1 MGKGDILNYKLTK
14 VNQFLKKKE
23 EQVPEVKETGIILN
37 GPDTIKNI
45 LINETIKLNKLE
57 QVSAELLTY
66 LTDSKA
72 MKKLTRKEQQSLLRD
87 IVAIQTNSR
96 DFIFKVA
103 ELSTKNE
110 FLKKILELSQG
121 NKEVVISENGE
132 VFESSVSEEDR
143 KRLAEILRDVMN
155 DRTRG

>member
-1 MGKGDILNYKLTK
+1 MNYKLTK
-14 VNQFLKKKE
+14 VNEFLKKKE

-57 QVSAELLTY
+57 QVSAELLNY
-66 LTDSKA
+66 LTDSRA

-121 NKEVVISENGE
+121 TKEMVISEDGE
-132 VFESSVSEEDR
+132 VFESSISEEER
-143 KRLAEILRDVMN
+143 KKLAEILRDVMN

>member
-1 MGKGDILNYKLTK
+1 MDYKLTK
-14 VNQFLKKKE
+14 VNEFLKKKE

-72 MKKLTRKEQQSLLRD
+72 MKKLSRKEQQSLLRD
-87 IVAIQTNSR
+87 IVTIQTNSR

-103 ELSTKNE
+103 ELSSKNE
-110 FLKKILELSQG
+110 FLKKILDLTQG
-121 NKEVVISENGE
+121 PKEVVISENGE
-132 VFESSVSEEDR
+132 VFESSIDEKDR

>member
-1 MGKGDILNYKLTK
+1 MDYKLTK
-14 VNQFLKKKE
+14 VNEFLKKKE

-57 QVSAELLTY
+57 QVSAELLSY

-72 MKKLTRKEQQSLLRD
+72 MKKLSRKEQQSLLRD
-87 IVAIQTNSR
+87 IVTIQTNSR

-103 ELSTKNE
+103 ELSSKNE
-110 FLKKILELSQG
+110 FLKKILDLTQG
-121 NKEVVISENGE
+121 PREVVISENGE
-132 VFESSVSEEDR
+132 VFESSIDDKDR
-143 KRLAEILRDVMN
+143 KRLAEILRDAMN
-155 DRTRG
+155 DITRG

>member
-1 MGKGDILNYKLTK
+1 MDYKLTK
-14 VNQFLKKKE
+14 VNECLKKKE

-72 MKKLTRKEQQSLLRD
+72 MKKLSRKEQQSLLRD
-87 IVAIQTNSR
+87 IVTIQTNSR

-103 ELSTKNE
+103 ELSSKNE
-110 FLKKILELSQG
+110 FLKKILDLTQG
-121 NKEVVISENGE
+121 PKEVVISENGE
-132 VFESSVSEEDR
+132 VFESSIDEKDR

-155 DRTRG
+155 DKTRG

>member
-1 MGKGDILNYKLTK
+1 MDYKLTK
-14 VNQFLKKKE
+14 VNEFLKKKE

-45 LINETIKLNKLE
+45 LINETVKLNKLE
-57 QVSAELLTY
+57 QVSAELLSY

-72 MKKLTRKEQQSLLRD
+72 MKRLTRKEQQSLLRD

-121 NKEVVISENGE
+121 PKEVVISENGE
-132 VFESSVSEEDR
+132 VFESSIDDADR

>member
-1 MGKGDILNYKLTK
+1 MDYKLTK
-14 VNQFLKKKE
+14 VNEFLKKKE

-72 MKKLTRKEQQSLLRD
+72 MKKLSRKEQQSLLRD
-87 IVAIQTNSR
+87 IVTIQTNSR

-103 ELSTKNE
+103 ELSSKNE
-110 FLKKILELSQG
+110 FLKKILDLTQG
-121 NKEVVISENGE
+121 PKEVVISENGE
-132 VFESSVSEEDR
+132 VFESSIDEKDR

-155 DRTRG
+155 DKTRG